1 MHWEL
6 STYTNESL
14 LLKFWCGLYLNSE
27 TNKKAVPDPQLTILS
42 DTRSPFK
49 TLKLTRLFKV
59 SHQIFISYMTYTS
72 QNWYLTEILWRF
84 GENESQRSVISSS
97 DFTLNQDMLLTN
109 SQLAIWW
116 QCFTGEFSQYV
127 YVLCVIKWILVSS
140 SDGSEPWLGSAQLA
154 KK

>member
-6 STYTNESL
+6 SSYTNESL
-14 LLKFWCGLYLNSE
+14 PLKFWCGLYLNFE
-27 TNKKAVPDPQLTILS
+27 TNKQAVLDPQLTVLS

-84 GENESQRSVISSS
+84 GENESQRSVISTS
-97 DFTLNQDMLLTN
+97 DFTKIRISMAFQAKSTY
-109 SQLAIWW
+109 
-116 QCFTGEFSQYV
+116 E
-127 YVLCVIKWILVSS
+127 ILV
-140 SDGSEPWLGSAQLA
+140 DGTDNIFKQKSICNIRACM
-154 KK
+154 